1 MNNFLKRLLNKY
13 ILLKL
18 SFLHTQE
25 SPSGAVIEFLAYA
38 GMTQLDVFQQ
48 THNNLNILTIKRNLK
63 IHFICKIDKVK
74 FEL

>member
-1 MNNFLKRLLNKY
+1 M
-13 ILLKL
+13 
-18 SFLHTQE
+18 QE

-48 THNNLNILTIKRNLK
+48 THNNLNILTIKRNLE